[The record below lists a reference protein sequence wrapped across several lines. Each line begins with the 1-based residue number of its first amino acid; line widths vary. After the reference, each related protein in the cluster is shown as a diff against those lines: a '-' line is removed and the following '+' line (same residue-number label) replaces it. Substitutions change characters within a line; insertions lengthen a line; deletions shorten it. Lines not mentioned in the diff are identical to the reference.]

1 MTNIKCPRCGTCAE
15 YIPRESEI
23 CPECGGELKPAENPS
38 GCGDAFSSP
47 DIAALLAR
55 VADANR
61 RVNADADNAEPVA
74 ERSKKKAVM
83 PDAETH
89 MPSARSNPYLE
100 IDYNTNL
107 FFVNGSASVIR
118 LRLIPRSNRLRGIML
133 FMETHEGDGKKLRC
147 EIPITEMLQC
157 GMPIEARHFYRPE
170 KISGRLSFDFYVG
183 CVLETETKYSQ
194 FSIEHKVYDLDQ
206 PTGAAAQQIII
217 NQDIKASEAG
227 DVSVRDNIG
236 DALRDMRAKAPSV
249 HELIDR
255 LNDLPPQFVRQEL
268 RDTTWRPET
277 MIVRGNPYPA
287 DRLLLEWNG
296 IRLLLFGKKHLKLG
310 RAPGLCD
317 LVVRTTG
324 GGHLG
329 PKDYPNNTVSRL
341 HAELLYGGDCV
352 QLFDKSSYGTYIGG
366 RRPDSAGLPIP
377 ESATIEFGD
386 IHWQMEQQFCRM
398 RQGHTIC
405 RTCIA
410 SRVKAMT
417 FTRKDREPEYY
428 LLVWQCCELGR
439 VIPELS
445 DWTVFFRDN
454 SFFIRTPEQNFY
466 YLRPGSAFSVH
477 QQFIKVNYFQQN

>member
-1 MTNIKCPRCGTCAE
+1 
-15 YIPRESEI
+15 
-23 CPECGGELKPAENPS
+23 
-38 GCGDAFSSP
+38 
-47 DIAALLAR
+47 
-55 VADANR
+55 
-61 RVNADADNAEPVA
+61 
-74 ERSKKKAVM
+74 
-83 PDAETH
+83 
-89 MPSARSNPYLE
+89 
-100 IDYNTNL
+100 
-107 FFVNGSASVIR
+107 
-118 LRLIPRSNRLRGIML
+118 
-133 FMETHEGDGKKLRC
+133 
-147 EIPITEMLQC
+147 
-157 GMPIEARHFYRPE
+157 
-170 KISGRLSFDFYVG
+170 
-183 CVLETETKYSQ
+183 
-194 FSIEHKVYDLDQ
+194 
-206 PTGAAAQQIII
+206 
-217 NQDIKASEAG
+217 
-227 DVSVRDNIG
+227 
-236 DALRDMRAKAPSV
+236 
-249 HELIDR
+249 
-255 LNDLPPQFVRQEL
+255 
-268 RDTTWRPET
+268 